1 MLRFLLLLSALLQ
14 VASNEG
20 GFWTRFDNGCTECGH
35 RAQVQMMSIE
45 IGHKSCNE
53 CETREAQSY
62 KNKLKKQSSL
72 SQDFRE
78 SKKGT

>member
-1 MLRFLLLLSALLQ
+1 
-14 VASNEG
+14 
-20 GFWTRFDNGCTECGH
+20 
-35 RAQVQMMSIE
+35 MMSIE

-72 SQDFRE
+72 SQGFTE
-78 SKKGT
+78 SKKGTKAQHLEKTQTK